1 MKKITLLF
9 MSLFLVLGTIW
20 AKDEETKEDKGFTL
34 VSVQPSSDKPVQ
46 TVDYINLGF
55 SKNII
60 VTLPEEN
67 ILIKSDDG
75 KEVFEIVNAMAAD
88 ANVMFLLQK
97 VVVSNDKEKQTE
109 KKDDKGD
116 DEETAIT
123 YISTPG
129 TYSYTIPEGVI
140 KSVDNEV
147 FPETTLTFTIAAPAA
162 KFPIKDYSPKETTEL
177 KEIVVMFDEEI
188 TDVKNLGSAAV
199 MESSWWSY
207 MSGFSSF
214 TISEDKK
221 SVTLKLTT
229 PITTVG
235 NYFVEL
241 YPGTFI
247 SANGENEYGWLD
259 FKVIDPVPGFTTN
272 YNDGDRVKELGNL
285 EITFKNVTEFEMVED
300 KAIIAVLPSGDEIA
314 GDVKKETNKFV
325 VSFDADFTEVGTY
338 TFIIPAGTFT
348 MDGAENEGRIINVEL
363 YSFEIVPLKI
373 DDVYPKAGETVDQLD
388 RIVIKFNQIISLTRS
403 EDGNWLSREINLT
416 CGDKTYTLTYNSSSN
431 ISDQLEYLVNAE
443 WDGFKYITTP
453 ITEAGEYTLDLSQ
466 IIVDYAGE
474 VEQGQWGPEATWH
487 RQNQACEG
495 TYSVTVSGNA
505 AGIKDVPVIEGEQII
520 YNLLGRRVENISD
533 AGIYIVNG
541 KKVIVK

>member
-1 MKKITLLF
+1 MKKITLFF
-9 MSLFLVLGTIW
+9 MSLFLVFGTAM
-20 AKDEETKEDKGFTL
+20 AKDEESKEDKGFTL
-34 VSVQPSSDKPVQ
+34 VSADPNSNTPVQ
-46 TVDYINLGF
+46 IVDIIRLTF
-55 SKNII
+55 SKDIT
-60 VTLPEEN
+60 VTLPEGGIEVTNEN
-67 ILIKSDDG
+67 TKESIKIASILENPYLDKNVVIFQFEKKTVIEDG
-75 KEVFEIVNAMAAD
+75 KEE
-88 ANVMFLLQK
+88 QK
-97 VVVSNDKEKQTE
+97 EQNL
-109 KKDDKGD
+109 
-116 DEETAIT
+116 
-123 YISTPG
+123 STPG
-129 TYSYTIPEGVI
+129 KYSYTIPEGVI

-147 FPETTLTFTIAAPAA
+147 FPETTLTFTIAAPVS
-162 KFPIKDYSPKETTEL
+162 KFPIKDYTPKETPEL
-177 KEIVVMFDEEI
+177 NEIVVMFDEEI
-188 TDVKNLGSAAV
+188 TEVKLGSAAV

-247 SANGENEYGWLD
+247 SANGENEYGKLD

-272 YNDGDRVKELGNL
+272 YNDGDRVKELSNL
-285 EITFKNVTEFEMVED
+285 EITFKNVTEFEMAEGA
-300 KAIIAVLPSGDEIA
+300 AIIAILPSEA
-314 GDVKKETNKFV
+314 EVKGTVEKQDNKFV
-325 VSFDADFTEVGTY
+325 VTFDEDFTEEGTY
-338 TFIIPAGTFT
+338 MFIIPEATFV
-348 MDGAENEGRIINVEL
+348 MDDVANEGRTISVEL
-363 YSFEIVPLKI
+363 YSFEIVPLEI
-373 DDVYPKAGETVDQLD
+373 LDVYPAAGETVDQLD
-388 RIVIKFNQIISLTRS
+388 RILIKFNQIISLTKD
-403 EDGNWLSREINLT
+403 ENWQLISREINLT

-443 WDGFKYITTP
+443 WDGFKYATTP

-495 TYSVTVSGNA
+495 TRSWTVSGNA
-505 AGIKDVPVIEGEQII
+505 AAIENVPAAEGEQVI
-520 YNLLGRRVENISD
+520 YDLLGRRVERITG

-541 KKVIVK
+541 KKVVIK